1 VNVAK
6 KLMKGCEAIGE
17 AAIKAGARLFFGY
30 PITPQ
35 NEIPEYLSARM
46 PQVGGTF
53 VQAESEVAASNM
65 IYGAAGAGC
74 RVFTSSSSPGISLMQ
89 EAVSY
94 MAGAELPV
102 VIVNIMRGGP
112 GLGGI
117 LPSQS
122 DYNQAVK
129 GGGHGDYHCIVL
141 APSTVQEAAD
151 LTQLAFDLAD
161 KYRNPVLVL
170 GDGLIG
176 QMMEPVE
183 FKTEIDPKSLPVP
196 PWATTGCKGRARN
209 VVNSLYLAPE
219 TLEAH
224 NWDLQKKFSSMA
236 CEVRHATYNTEA
248 HRDVLIVAYGSVA
261 RIARTAIDELR
272 EQGIEVGLFRP
283 ETLWPYPDQALLET
297 IAKTTPKHVL
307 VTELSCGQM
316 VEDVRAIL
324 AGRVPVEFYGRV
336 GGMIMAPEEVMA
348 VARRLM
354 GLPPGLDVPT
364 DMPKMQVSFPLRG
377 L

>member
-1 VNVAK
+1 MAK

-35 NEIPEYLSARM
+35 NEIPEYMSARL

-53 VQAESEVAASNM
+53 VQAESEVAAINM
-65 IYGAAGAGC
+65 LYGAAGAGC

-89 EAVSY
+89 EGISY
-94 MAGAELPV
+94 MAGSELPC

-122 DYNQAVK
+122 DYMQTVK
-129 GGGHGDYHCIVL
+129 GGGHGDYRCLVL

-151 LTQLAFDLAD
+151 LMMLAFDLAD
-161 KYRNPVLVL
+161 KYRNPVFIL

-183 FKTEIDPKSLPVP
+183 FKGEIDPQDLPAK
-196 PWATTGCKGRARN
+196 PWATTGCKGRGRN
-209 VVNSLYLAPE
+209 IVNSLYLDPE
-219 TLEAH
+219 GLENH
-224 NWDLQKKFSSMA
+224 NWDLQKKFAAMQQ
-236 CEVRHATYNTEA
+236 EVRHATYNVEGP
-248 HRDVLIVAYGSVA
+248 RDVLIVAYGSVA
-261 RIARTAIDELR
+261 RIARTAIDQMR
-272 EQGIEVGLFRP
+272 EQGVEVGLFRP
-283 ETLWPYPDQALLET
+283 VTLFPYPDAALLET
-297 IAKTTPKHVL
+297 VRMTGAKKIL

-316 VEDVRAIL
+316 VEDVRAVV
-324 AGRVPVEFYGRV
+324 AGKTPVEFYGRV
-336 GGMIMAPEEVMA
+336 GGMIMAPEELEA
-348 VARRLM
+348 ECRRMM
-354 GLPPGLDVPT
+354 GLPPCANLVA